1 MFDAFVSIHSY
12 AADRAFH
19 NTGQQM
25 YFCILAPVDAFVFF
39 RLRQQLDLRLVP
51 EFFRHDSLMQAV
63 HQQIIVLLHQPVII
77 SCAMYLLRPASAIG
91 DFPAVYRIFQNPA
104 DQRRIE

>member
-25 YFCILAPVDAFVFF
+25 NFGVLAPVDVFVFF

-51 EFFRHDSLMQAV
+51 
-63 HQQIIVLLHQPVII
+63 
-77 SCAMYLLRPASAIG
+77 
-91 DFPAVYRIFQNPA
+91 
-104 DQRRIE
+104 